1 MIVSKTVIKYHHPI
15 KTVASPADITPPCAV
30 ESPILAAG
38 FPPIITLEDPDAIVS
53 GGPVHI
59 ALSPTL
65 AAGFP
70 PINTVGSPAGIMGPP
85 TCGVVPVTIG
95 QVCISVILAAGFMI
109 N

>member
-1 MIVSKTVIKYHHPI
+1 
-15 KTVASPADITPPCAV
+15 V

-38 FPPIITLEDPDAIVS
+38 FPPIKTLEDPDAMVS
-53 GGPVHI
+53 MGPVHT

-85 TCGVVPVTIG
+85 TCGTFPVTMG
-95 QVCISVILAAGFMI
+95 QVCISVILAAGFMMI